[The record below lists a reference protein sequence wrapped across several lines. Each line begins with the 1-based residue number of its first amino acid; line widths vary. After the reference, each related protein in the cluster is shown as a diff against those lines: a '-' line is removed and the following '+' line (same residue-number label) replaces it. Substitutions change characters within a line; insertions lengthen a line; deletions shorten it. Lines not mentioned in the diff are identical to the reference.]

1 MVHASLLSNKLA
13 KHDKLYHTF
22 IRGGGGGGGEG
33 GGHHIEC
40 GKVASTRMN
49 LSTISKL

>member
-13 KHDKLYHTF
+13 KHDKLYSTTQSYV
-22 IRGGGGGGGEG
+22 GGGG

-40 GKVASTRMN
+40 GKVAGV
-49 LSTISKL
+49 ISATPSIL